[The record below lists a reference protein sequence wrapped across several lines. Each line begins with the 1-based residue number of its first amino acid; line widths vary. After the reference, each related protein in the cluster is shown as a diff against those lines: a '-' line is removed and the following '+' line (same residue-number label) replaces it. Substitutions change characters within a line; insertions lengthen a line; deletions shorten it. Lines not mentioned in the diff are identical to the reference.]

1 MVIGAAGMV
10 PRAKSSLVP
19 KLSIGAAG
27 AAAAGAVVVE
37 AIGAGPAVDPEPP
50 ADMNEKAELGCYTEG
65 MRLTKRKAMKVE
77 KVEAC

>member
-1 MVIGAAGMV
+1 M
-10 PRAKSSLVP
+10 
-19 KLSIGAAG
+19 
-27 AAAAGAVVVE
+27 VVE
-37 AIGAGPAVDPEPP
+37 AIGVGPAVNPEPP